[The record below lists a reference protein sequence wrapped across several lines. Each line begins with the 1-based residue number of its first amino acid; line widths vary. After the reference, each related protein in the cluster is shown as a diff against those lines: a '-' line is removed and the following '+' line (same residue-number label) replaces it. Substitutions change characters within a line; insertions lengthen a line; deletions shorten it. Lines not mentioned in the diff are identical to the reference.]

1 MAISAAAVVATVFMA
16 AAAATAAALSH
27 LDFFGIGFT
36 DFEHFALEAHGVAGE
51 GMVEVHF
58 NMGIGNVEHGAHDA
72 HAVGC
77 HHGECGSLAHHF
89 AVKLAVDVEHV
100 FFKFGNI
107 FVRAFA
113 ECLVGSCL
121 YVEGFAIGLAFDVFF
136 EGCDKAAGDAVDEA
150 FGMLVVG

>member
-1 MAISAAAVVATVFMA
+1 
-16 AAAATAAALSH
+16 
-27 LDFFGIGFT
+27 
-36 DFEHFALEAHGVAGE
+36 
-51 GMVEVHF
+51 MVEVHF

-89 AVKLAVDVEHV
+89 AVKLAVDVEHI

-107 FVRAFA
+107 FVRTFA
-113 ECLVGSCL
+113 ECFVGSCL

-150 FGMLVVG
+150 FGMLVVGLMHELLRAVCVHFIEVVGQLHIFSRFNFFHNKYNFTNGITKTMPECSRLT